1 MKRIILALVGVICVS
16 SLYSQERFT
25 IGELTYEVIR
35 KREVKVYK
43 CNQKTTEVDIPAQVR
58 HKKRKY
64 KVTEI
69 GNAFKYNQQLTRVNI
84 PNTVRHIGKDAFAY
98 CSSLTSITIPNS
110 VTKINGEMFWNC
122 INLKSITIPVS
133 VTNIG
138 NYTFWKCTS
147 LTTIN
152 YAGTSAQWNAIT
164 KGVDWDI
171 FTPSNK
177 VINYSY
183 TG

>member
-25 IGELTYEVIR
+25 IGNLTYEVIR

-69 GNAFKYNQQLTRVNI
+69 GNAFKNNQQLTRVNI

-98 CSSLTSITIPNS
+98 CSSLTSITIPDNVDTIDSNAFCYSALNS
-110 VTKINGEMFWNC
+110 IVIPHGVSCIKSEAFKNCKKLEKI
-122 INLKSITIPVS
+122 LAKT
-133 VTNIG
+133 
-138 NYTFWKCTS
+138 
-147 LTTIN
+147 
-152 YAGTSAQWNAIT
+152 
-164 KGVDWDI
+164 
-171 FTPSNK
+171 
-177 VINYSY
+177 
-183 TG
+183 